1 MMHNIKLNAT
11 IAVVKEVN
19 SNYIEIEILNEELTI
34 ATLTFYSQNI
44 FSSQALR
51 MIDNLLKDYG
61 LKDSQIENVI
71 EEINEFDLLI
81 K

>member
-1 MMHNIKLNAT
+1 MMHFIKLNAT

-81 K
+81 E